1 MCFARFDF
9 SAKPIQGTK
18 DTLIS
23 CAYVSIKLLNFTL
36 YRGGSCQNRNMLT
49 LVIATA
55 GFTAG
60 SIAISGT
67 LICALIVST
76 ATAVMV
82 LQAITIA
89 LHFP

>member
-1 MCFARFDF
+1 MPVSIF
-9 SAKPIQGTK
+9 SARPIQGTK

-23 CAYVSIKLLNFTL
+23 CAYVSIKLFKFLP
-36 YRGGSCQNRNMLT
+36 LT
-49 LVIATA
+49 VVAVAKTAICLLMVIATA

-60 SIAISGT
+60 SMAISGT
-67 LICALIVST
+67 LICALIVSI

-89 LHFP
+89 LHLP